1 MPIRDICCVELPRSS
16 SSVIQVLNVIRYC
29 FFVISVFLSI
39 GTPFSYRISVWFKLE
54 RWYKTRVFGLL
65 WSLIGTADGSLFVDS
80 FLILNFLIQLATHQC
95 NYSSLSVIRMFNFL
109 NITLF
114 LALYWWL
121 TYIECLTCTW
131 SYTHHAMILWQTFS
145 FFFFQ
150 QDENVLMHP
159 KLKSSKL
166 QLKKQNRALSKS

>member
-1 MPIRDICCVELPRSS
+1 MLSD
-16 SSVIQVLNVIRYC
+16 
-29 FFVISVFLSI
+29 FAFLSLAYSYRLAL
-39 GTPFSYRISVWFKLE
+39 FLVAYRISVWFQLE

-166 QLKKQNRALSKS
+166 QLNKQNRALSKS